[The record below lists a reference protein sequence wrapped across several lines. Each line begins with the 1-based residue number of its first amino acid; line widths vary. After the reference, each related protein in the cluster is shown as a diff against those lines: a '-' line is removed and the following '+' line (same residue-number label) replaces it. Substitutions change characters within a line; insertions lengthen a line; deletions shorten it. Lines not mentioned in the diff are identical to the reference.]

1 MSDGAESAGIK
12 SHAQMLQPG
21 RGGITARLGAGGG
34 GGHSPED
41 AACEEDTGTRRCSRK
56 GGVQGT
62 AAARGSDG
70 QVQRGS
76 EHRRGRGRRV
86 SHGTH
91 SREGLSWLGRTGY
104 DSVSSS

>member
-1 MSDGAESAGIK
+1 MTGPRVLALRVTLRCSSRAEAAS
-12 SHAQMLQPG
+12 LPG
-21 RGGITARLGAGGG
+21 WGRGGG
-34 GGHSPED
+34 GGRSPED